1 MQLDLPEDRD
11 GFRFRGG
18 HVALDFAATLAG
30 RLKDQPRELLA
41 SPADLDRWLVS
52 SGLAST
58 PPRATE
64 QDLSLARVLR
74 EVIHAIAI
82 GHASKSARDELNSI
96 AALRPAAPHL
106 SASCKVVRRG
116 NAAEQVATIAGQ
128 AVELFGGADAARI
141 RQCEGNG
148 CAILFLDQSR
158 SGHRRWCSMEGCG
171 NRAKAEAFRRRSRRA
186 KSGD

>member
-58 PPRATE
+58 RPGATE
-64 QDLSLARVLR
+64 QDLLLARALR
-74 EVIHAIAI
+74 EAIYAIAI
-82 GHASKSARDELNSI
+82 GQISTSAREELNSV
-96 AALRPAAPHL
+96 AAMRPAAPQL
-106 SASCKVVRRG
+106 SASGEVVRRG
-116 NAAEQVATIAGQ
+116 RAAEQLATIAGQ
-128 AVELFGGADAARI
+128 AVELFGDADAGRI
-141 RQCEGNG
+141 RKCKGNG